1 MKVLRGFSTHLD
13 QPLTSPFLDSNG
25 LFIEFRGGD
34 FCDPIDGGQWFGPK
48 YPKRILRFFL
58 KYQVLPFISYRIG
71 KRAGYIGAKAYGVDS
86 EAYKNWMP
94 EGSVYKGSQALC
106 FSMRPFAT
114 MKD

>member
-1 MKVLRGFSTHLD
+1 MRIIRGFSTHSS
-13 QPLTSPFLDSNG
+13 QPLTSPFLESNG

-48 YPKRILRFFL
+48 FPKRILRFFL
-58 KYQVLPFISYRIG
+58 KYPVLPFISYRIG

-86 EAYKNWMP
+86 EAYKNWMKP
-94 EGSVYKGSQALC
+94 EEVYDGSQALC